1 MTCFYATCNLLALKG
16 WIETFLTVMNLKI
29 ICRPITTGG
38 APVDYHSNFIG
49 YSVLRENTIR
59 LRHVLQSCPNVTEE
73 IVGRKKKTVFISG
86 LLKGE
91 YNVPINLK
99 PDSARDNNC
108 IL

>member
-38 APVDYHSNFIG
+38 APVDYHSNFVG

-59 LRHVLQSCPNVTEE
+59 LRRVLRSCPNVTDDFVYLKE
-73 IVGRKKKTVFISG
+73 KKLFS
-86 LLKGE
+86 
-91 YNVPINLK
+91 
-99 PDSARDNNC
+99 SADF
-108 IL
+108 